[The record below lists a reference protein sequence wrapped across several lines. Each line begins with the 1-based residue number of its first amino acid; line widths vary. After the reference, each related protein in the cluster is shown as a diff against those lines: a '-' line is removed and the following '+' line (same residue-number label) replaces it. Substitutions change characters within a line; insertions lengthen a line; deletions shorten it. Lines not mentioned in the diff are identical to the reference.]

1 MMTEQVRAAAAPRCL
16 GRLMARELT
25 ADEIEAVSGGISY
38 TGVTMFEVTDEEE
51 GRVRFNCADEQ

>member
-1 MMTEQVRAAAAPRCL
+1 
-16 GRLMARELT
+16 MARELT